1 MKKKFKLDS
10 LDCAV
15 CGAKMEDAIKKIPGV
30 KDAAVSFLMQ
40 KLTLEADEAAFE
52 QILDEAQRVCAK
64 IEPDCKII
72 RA

>member
-52 QILDEAQRVCAK
+52 HILDEAQRVCAK